1 MSNWNIAAKSQEERN
16 KVNVDLAARGVA
28 YKERL
33 NIPVIAE
40 QVAREQPENLRTY
53 FMERLRHYRQLS
65 LLLPKGNDPVYQKED
80 IAGNDSNLL
89 IVFYVQIMPDD
100 FVMQLHRF

>member
-1 MSNWNIAAKSQEERN
+1 MNEWNIAAKSQEERN

-53 FMERLRHYRQLS
+53 FMERLRHYRLQ
-65 LLLPKGNDPVYQKED
+65 LPKGSDPVYQK
-80 IAGNDSNLL
+80 
-89 IVFYVQIMPDD
+89 DD
-100 FVMQLHRF
+100 TIKK

>member
-16 KVNVDLAARGVA
+16 KVNVDLAARGVV

-40 QVAREQPENLRTY
+40 QVARERTY

-80 IAGNDSNLL
+80 IAKK
-89 IVFYVQIMPDD
+89 
-100 FVMQLHRF
+100 

>member
-1 MSNWNIAAKSQEERN
+1 MNEWNIAAKSQEERN

-53 FMERLRHYRQLS
+53 FMVPVVKPPAAKRKRSGISERRYS
-65 LLLPKGNDPVYQKED
+65 QKITHHQASAKHRA
-80 IAGNDSNLL
+80 IAHFKHL
-89 IVFYVQIMPDD
+89 
-100 FVMQLHRF
+100 